1 MMVRMVVEKIAA
13 PSVEPAGLSASC
25 CEEEETL
32 SVREPLVSERAG
44 VGGEWLTWRPR
55 LALLPLLVGC

>member
-1 MMVRMVVEKIAA
+1 M
-13 PSVEPAGLSASC
+13 
-25 CEEEETL
+25 
-32 SVREPLVSERAG
+32 REPLVSERAG